1 MTSPELIKPCKQ
13 LESSYRS
20 FLGELRSRREK
31 LIPFTLEFPNENFE
45 ALIAKLEE
53 SSEGRGLPEGFV
65 AHSTYWLVADGEIVG
80 ISNLRHGL
88 TPFLRKEG
96 GHIGYGVRPSAR
108 RRGHGTE
115 LLRSTLLKAKE
126 LGLRKVLV
134 TCGKENLGSVKVILV
149 NGGVL
154 ESEEFMQPRNEVVQ
168 RYWIDLEV
176 GYQRA
181 L

>member
-1 MTSPELIKPCKQ
+1 
-13 LESSYRS
+13 
-20 FLGELRSRREK
+20 
-31 LIPFTLEFPNENFE
+31 
-45 ALIAKLEE
+45 
-53 SSEGRGLPEGFV
+53 
-65 AHSTYWLVADGEIVG
+65 
-80 ISNLRHGL
+80 
-88 TPFLRKEG
+88 LRKEG